1 MTAYVIFIRDRMK
14 DEQGFAEY
22 HRVGKPAR
30 GNHPIKPLAYYG
42 KFEVLEGLQAEGIV
56 MFEFPSMEA
65 AHAWYDSEAYQK
77 AIPYRQRS
85 SDYRVILFDGVDSS
99 QGTGRAE

>member
-14 DEQGFAEY
+14 DEKLFEEY
-22 HRVGKPAR
+22 HRVGRPAR
-30 GNHPIKPLAYYG
+30 GNHPMKPVAYYG
-42 KFEVLEGLQAEGIV
+42 KFEVLEGLPAEGIV

-77 AIPYRQRS
+77 AIPIRQKA
-85 SDYRVILFDGVDSS
+85 SDYRVILFEGADTSS
-99 QGTGRAE
+99 ADR